1 MLLRNLH
8 PAEGLCNGTRMTVM
22 QMGQRCIKVRL
33 LRDGQVKLIPRI
45 LLSTT
50 EGDLPFILTRKQFP
64 IKLCFAMIVNKS
76 QGQTLGVVGLYI
88 RTAAFTHG
96 QSYVAMSRVTDVA
109 NLAAETSD
117 GRTDTVWC
125 TQ

>member
-8 PAEGLCNGTRMTVM
+8 PAEGLCNGTRMTVV
-22 QMGQRCIKVRL
+22 QIGQHCIKVRL

-50 EGDLPFILTRKQFP
+50 EGDLAFILTYKQFP
-64 IKLCFAMIVNKS
+64 IKLCFTMTVNKS
-76 QGQTLGVVGLYI
+76 QGQTLGVVDLDL

-96 QSYVAMSRVTDVA
+96 HIYCDVA
-109 NLAAETSD
+109 
-117 GRTDTVWC
+117 GH
-125 TQ
+125 